1 MAFAEKLIA
10 VRRAHHLTQEQLAA
24 KLFVTRQAVSRW
36 ERSEVTPGIDMMKL
50 IAAVTG
56 EPLSHLLEMPEHY
69 CQSCGMILTPDD
81 CGTDAAGTATD
92 HYCKWCYDHGKYTYD
107 TTMEAMIEDCAPRLA
122 QNTGMSL
129 DEAVSLMGAVLP
141 QLERWRTVQENEER
155 YGAEARSRYGNEA
168 IDAAN
173 EALLDM
179 DPHTWN
185 DMKEL
190 ERAIL
195 GQLSIAMSDGE
206 PEGSEARKLVAMH
219 RRWIGLNWGH
229 EPQDEAYLGL
239 AHGYLADQRFIDY
252 YDKPCGT
259 GATAFLVQAIESSSA
274 HAWTTAAL
282 GISIETSTD
291 WRPMATDHEL
301 VLYVMTGCPYCIKV
315 KRFLADNGVTIPER
329 NISTDPDAEQTL
341 IAVGGKRQVPCL
353 FIDGKPLYESS
364 DIIAWVQE
372 HLL

>member
-24 KLFVTRQAVSRW
+24 KLFVTRQAISRW
-36 ERSEVTPGIDMMKL
+36 ERGEVTPGIDMMKL

-69 CQSCGMILTPDD
+69 CQSCGMILTPED
-81 CGTDAAGTATD
+81 CGTDATGATTD

-141 QLERWRTVQENEER
+141 QLERWHTVQENEER
-155 YGAEARSRYGNEA
+155 YGAEARARYGDEA

-173 EALLDM
+173 ETLLDM
-179 DPHTWN
+179 NPQTWN

-190 ERAIL
+190 ERAVL
-195 GQLSIAMSDGE
+195 GQLSIAMGDGDAD
-206 PEGSEARKLVAMH
+206 GSEARKLVAMH

-229 EPQDEAYLGL
+229 EPQNEAYLGL
-239 AHGYLADQRFIDY
+239 AHGYLADQRFVDY

-259 GATAFLVQAIESSSA
+259 GATAFLVQAIESSLA
-274 HAWTTAAL
+274 HA
-282 GISIETSTD
+282 
-291 WRPMATDHEL
+291 
-301 VLYVMTGCPYCIKV
+301 
-315 KRFLADNGVTIPER
+315 
-329 NISTDPDAEQTL
+329 
-341 IAVGGKRQVPCL
+341 
-353 FIDGKPLYESS
+353 
-364 DIIAWVQE
+364 
-372 HLL
+372 

>member
-10 VRRAHHLTQEQLAA
+10 IRRDNNLTQEQLAA

-36 ERSEVTPGIDMMKL
+36 ERGEVTPGIDMMKL
-50 IAAVTG
+50 IAAITG

-81 CGTDAAGTATD
+81 CGTDAHGATTD
-92 HYCKWCYDHGKYTYD
+92 HYCKWCYDHGKYTYE

-122 QNTGMSL
+122 QNT
-129 DEAVSLMGAVLP
+129 
-141 QLERWRTVQENEER
+141 EER
-155 YGAEARSRYGNEA
+155 YGAEARARYGDEA
-168 IDAAN
+168 VDAAN

-179 DPHTWN
+179 DPETWN

-195 GQLSIAMSDGE
+195 GQLSIAMGDGE
-206 PEGSEARKLVAMH
+206 PDGSEARKLVAMH

-239 AHGYLADQRFIDY
+239 AHGYLADQRFVDY

-259 GATAFLVQAIESSSA
+259 GATAFLVQAIESS
-274 HAWTTAAL
+274 
-282 GISIETSTD
+282 
-291 WRPMATDHEL
+291 
-301 VLYVMTGCPYCIKV
+301 
-315 KRFLADNGVTIPER
+315 LAR
-329 NISTDPDAEQTL
+329 A
-341 IAVGGKRQVPCL
+341 
-353 FIDGKPLYESS
+353 
-364 DIIAWVQE
+364 
-372 HLL
+372 

>member
-1 MAFAEKLIA
+1 MLNAINQQIGAAMAFAEKLIA

-36 ERSEVTPGIDMMKL
+36 ERGEVTPGIDMMKL

-56 EPLSHLLEMPEHY
+56 EPLSYLLEMPEYY

-81 CGTDAAGTATD
+81 CGTDAHGATTD
-92 HYCKWCYDHGKYTYD
+92 HYCKWCYDHGKYTYE

-155 YGAEARSRYGNEA
+155 YGAEARAHYGDEA

-173 EALLDM
+173 ETLLDM
-179 DPHTWN
+179 DPQTWN

-195 GQLSIAMSDGE
+195 GQLSIAMGDGD
-206 PEGSEARKLVAMH
+206 PKSRKAKNLLRCIVV
-219 RRWIGLNWGH
+219 
-229 EPQDEAYLGL
+229 GL
-239 AHGYLADQRFIDY
+239 ASTGEANPKTRHTWGSPTATSPTSALLTTTTSPAAPEPRRFWSR
-252 YDKPCGT
+252 
-259 GATAFLVQAIESSSA
+259 QSS
-274 HAWTTAAL
+274 H
-282 GISIETSTD
+282 
-291 WRPMATDHEL
+291 R
-301 VLYVMTGCPYCIKV
+301 
-315 KRFLADNGVTIPER
+315 
-329 NISTDPDAEQTL
+329 
-341 IAVGGKRQVPCL
+341 
-353 FIDGKPLYESS
+353 
-364 DIIAWVQE
+364 
-372 HLL
+372 

>member
-10 VRRAHHLTQEQLAA
+10 VRRAHHLTQEQLAT

-36 ERSEVTPGIDMMKL
+36 ERGEVIPGIDMMKL

-81 CGTDAAGTATD
+81 CGTDATGATTD
-92 HYCKWCYDHGKYTYD
+92 HYCKWCYDHGKYAYD

-141 QLERWRTVQENEER
+141 QLERWHTVQENEER
-155 YGAEARSRYGNEA
+155 YGAEARARYGNEA

-173 EALLDM
+173 ETLLDM
-179 DPHTWN
+179 DPQTWT

-190 ERAIL
+190 ERAVL
-195 GQLSIAMSDGE
+195 GQLSIAMGDG
-206 PEGSEARKLVAMH
+206 
-219 RRWIGLNWGH
+219 
-229 EPQDEAYLGL
+229 EAYLGL

-259 GATAFLVQAIESSSA
+259 GATAFLVQAIESSLTRA
-274 HAWTTAAL
+274 
-282 GISIETSTD
+282 
-291 WRPMATDHEL
+291 
-301 VLYVMTGCPYCIKV
+301 
-315 KRFLADNGVTIPER
+315 
-329 NISTDPDAEQTL
+329 
-341 IAVGGKRQVPCL
+341 
-353 FIDGKPLYESS
+353 
-364 DIIAWVQE
+364 
-372 HLL
+372 